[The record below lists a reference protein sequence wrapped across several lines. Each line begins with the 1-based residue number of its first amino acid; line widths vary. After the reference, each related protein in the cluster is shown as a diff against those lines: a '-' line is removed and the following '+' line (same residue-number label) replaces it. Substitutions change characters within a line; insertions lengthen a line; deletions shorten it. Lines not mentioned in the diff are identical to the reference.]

1 MQLTD
6 RLISWAI
13 YGLIAAAAL
22 ASVTLAWEHF
32 VIAPAEARG
41 AARQQATDAPV
52 IAQLNKALTDARKAL
67 KDAQDKADAKARVY
81 AMQQQAAQLA
91 AEQAKEANDAR
102 IATLD
107 AQVAK
112 LSDDKR
118 IVLSAYARVVLDDA
132 SRTAN
137 SGSRAAAAGPRDHAA
152 AGAVS
157 SSPVGISERDLGRY
171 ADQAG
176 AAYLDA
182 WTGWNACV
190 TDYNRMR
197 SKQ

>member
-1 MQLTD
+1 
-6 RLISWAI
+6 
-13 YGLIAAAAL
+13 LIAAAAL

-41 AARQQATDAPV
+41 AARQQAKDAPV
-52 IAQLNKALTDARKAL
+52 IAQLNKALSDARQAL
-67 KDAQDKADAKARVY
+67 AQAQAKADAKARAY
-81 AMQQQAAQLA
+81 QAQQEAAQAAAQ
-91 AEQAKEANDAR
+91 QAKEANDAR

-132 SRTAN
+132 TRTAN
-137 SGSRAAAAGPRDHAA
+137 SGSRTAAAGPGDHAA

-157 SSPVGISERDLGRY
+157 SAPVGISERDLGRY
-171 ADQAG
+171 ADQAS